1 MSVLAIAS
9 ALPRATAP
17 VERIPGARSTA
28 TRGRSSAQNMPP
40 RTSTISPI
48 EPAPIGTYASDAV
61 LLTALPTGV
70 TCEALVYC
78 RLSAV

>member
-1 MSVLAIAS
+1 
-9 ALPRATAP
+9 
-17 VERIPGARSTA
+17 
-28 TRGRSSAQNMPP
+28 MPP